1 MLGMTPSTHHVPR
14 SLTVLIVLATA
25 LALPALAS
33 ADTTKQATAAMSING
48 KQISAAAWARHLVVE
63 FLTILQQDEPVPAL
77 TTYLDPA
84 FQIQRANGTRE
95 DKASYLANP
104 AHFGDFEVSGY
115 RVTRNATVIV
125 ATFNVAA
132 KETVDGVVYKKT
144 PAPRIGTWLFSK
156 GAWRLISYGNFN
168 APN

>member
-1 MLGMTPSTHHVPR
+1 MTTSSHHVLR
-14 SLTVLIVLATA
+14 SLTVLVVLVTA
-25 LALPALAS
+25 LALPALA
-33 ADTTKQATAAMSING
+33 AAETTKQATVAMKING
-48 KQISAAAWARHLVVE
+48 KQVSAAAWARHLVVE
-63 FLTILQQDEPVPAL
+63 FLTILQQDDPAPAL

-115 RVTRNATVIV
+115 RVTRNGTVIV

-132 KETVDGVVYKKT
+132 KETIDGVVYRKT

-156 GAWRLISYGNFN
+156 GAWRLIAYGNFN
-168 APN
+168 APS

>member
-1 MLGMTPSTHHVPR
+1 MSISPR
-14 SLTVLIVLATA
+14 TSLRSLIVLLALAAA
-25 LALPALAS
+25 LALPTLAS
-33 ADTTKQATAAMSING
+33 ADTAKQATAAMKING
-48 KQISAAAWARHLVVE
+48 KQVSTAAWARHLVVE
-63 FLTILQQDEPVPAL
+63 FLTILQQDDPVPAL

-104 AHFGDFEVSGY
+104 ARFGDFEVTGY
-115 RVTRNATVIV
+115 RVTRNGIVIV

-132 KETVDGVVYKKT
+132 KGTIGGVVYRKT

-168 APN
+168 APS

>member
-1 MLGMTPSTHHVPR
+1 MTISTHR
-14 SLTVLIVLATA
+14 TVRRLIVLIALAST

-33 ADTTKQATAAMSING
+33 ADTTKQATAAMKING
-48 KQISAAAWARHLVVE
+48 KQVSAAAWARHLVVE
-63 FLTILQQDEPVPAL
+63 FLTILQQDDPAPAL

-95 DKASYLANP
+95 DKASYIANP

-115 RVTRNATVIV
+115 RVTRNGTVIV
-125 ATFNVAA
+125 ASFNIAA
-132 KETVDGVVYKKT
+132 KETIGGLVYKKT
-144 PAPRIGTWLFSK
+144 PAPRIGTWLFSN

-168 APN
+168 APS

>member
-1 MLGMTPSTHHVPR
+1 MATSTHYTLR

-33 ADTTKQATAAMSING
+33 ADTTKQATAAMKING
-48 KQISAAAWARHLVVE
+48 KQVSAAAWARNLVVE
-63 FLTILQQDEPVPAL
+63 FLTILQHDDPVPAL
-77 TTYLDPA
+77 TAYLDPA

-115 RVTRNATVIV
+115 RVTRNGTVIV

-132 KETVDGVVYKKT
+132 KETIDGVVYKKT
-144 PAPRIGTWLFSK
+144 PAPRIGTWMFST

-168 APN
+168 APS

>member
-1 MLGMTPSTHHVPR
+1 MTTSSHHVLR
-14 SLTVLIVLATA
+14 SLTVLVVLVTA
-25 LALPALAS
+25 LALPALA
-33 ADTTKQATAAMSING
+33 AAETTKQATVAMKING
-48 KQISAAAWARHLVVE
+48 KQVSAAAWARHLVVE
-63 FLTILQQDEPVPAL
+63 FLTILQQDDPAPAL

-95 DKASYLANP
+95 DKASYVANP

-115 RVTRNATVIV
+115 RVTRNGTVIV

-132 KETVDGVVYKKT
+132 KETIDGVVYRKT

-156 GAWRLISYGNFN
+156 GAWRLIAYGNFN
-168 APN
+168 APS